1 MSDACTQQRWWVLSC
16 SEALHPSR
24 HFVMLTCGCGRWMHT
39 EGIEERSYEDGR
51 PQWFIRSECRG
62 CGLKIGVDVPAGQLN
77 GFVDRMM
84 WTDEA
89 IHRLDRMPPY
99 LASLVRSEVEQDMR
113 VRGERVV
120 TYDIVLRPRTGERI
134 EWTSDAERR
143 LERVPAPVRA
153 MARIE
158 LERTAADRGEA
169 RITVALMEE
178 VKARYFGMGAQ
189 KM

>member
-1 MSDACTQQRWWVLSC
+1 
-16 SEALHPSR
+16 
-24 HFVMLTCGCGRWMHT
+24 MLTCGCGCWMHT
-39 EGIEERSYEDGR
+39 EGIEERSYEDR
-51 PQWFIRSECRG
+51 TPQWFIRSECRG
-62 CGLKIGVDVPAGQLN
+62 CGLKIGADVPAGQPGGL
-77 GFVDRMM
+77 VDRMM

-99 LASLVRSEVEQDMR
+99 LAPLLRSEVEQDMR

-120 TYDIVLRPRTGERI
+120 TYDVLLRPRTGEHI
-134 EWTSDAERR
+134 EWELEAERR
-143 LERVPAPVRA
+143 LDKVPAPVRA

-189 KM
+189 KT